1 MPFFYSNKREKP
13 PRTQEMSRDP
23 DGVANYRFEIGYDAE
38 NLQMNHQDFNRKVR
52 EVVQSV
58 FNVSYNLKVLIWN
71 YTNE

>member
-1 MPFFYSNKREKP
+1 
-13 PRTQEMSRDP
+13 MSRDP

-58 FNVSYNLKVLIWN
+58 FNVSYYFKKV
-71 YTNE
+71 Y